1 MHFALMIYYSPEEFA
16 LRKNDY
22 NDPHLGAWHKSQ
34 SKTRCPLSAMS
45 IRTCSSRLMVPGGKL
60 GIRVGRI
67 SLSYG
72 RIELREQ
79 KRPRI
84 YDLKCLRVC

>member
-34 SKTRCPLSAMS
+34 SKTRRPLSAMS
-45 IRTCSSRLMVPGGKL
+45 IRTCSSRLTGPRWETRDQSRPNIAIVWAD
-60 GIRVGRI
+60 RI
-67 SLSYG
+67 AGAKASPNL
-72 RIELREQ
+72 
-79 KRPRI
+79 
-84 YDLKCLRVC
+84 